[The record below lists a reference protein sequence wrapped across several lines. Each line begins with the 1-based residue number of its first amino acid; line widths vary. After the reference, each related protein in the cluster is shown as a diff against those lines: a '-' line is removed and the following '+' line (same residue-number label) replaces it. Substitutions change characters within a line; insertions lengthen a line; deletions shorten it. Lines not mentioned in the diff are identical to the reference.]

1 MRATLAGFVHRGL
14 RRLPAARNVYAERD
28 ALVAAVA
35 ARDARVLELEARIAA
50 TPPPRGQQARYAGLF
65 AGSGLGAIA
74 GHLLQLAQDG
84 PLGAAGD
91 RLLLPFDDTMLPV
104 ILREGAW
111 QAEELDFVRR
121 RVDPARRYALVDVGA
136 NIGLFSRQA
145 RRAIGNIDRILCIE
159 ADPGNFAALCHNLA
173 HVPRAGIALHNVAL
187 ADRDATMTWYRDA
200 ANFGNYSLN
209 ADAMRG
215 QEFSTVTVEAV
226 ETGAFLA
233 AVMDLPADAR
243 IIWKSDTQGYDET
256 IVTRVPDALWDR
268 VDLAIL
274 ELWRIAKPGFDRDI
288 FRHRLAAFANLSIGV
303 DRPVGV
309 EEVMDYIAGEDYA
322 FEDLYLWR

>member
-1 MRATLAGFVHRGL
+1 LRATLAGYVHRCL

-28 ALVAAVA
+28 ALAAALA
-35 ARDARVLELEARIAA
+35 ASEARLLELEARPAA
-50 TPPPRGQQARYAGLF
+50 TPQARYAELF
-65 AGSGLGAIA
+65 AGNGLGTIT

-84 PLGAAGD
+84 PLGAAGE

-104 ILREGAW
+104 ILRDRSW

-145 RRAIGNIDRILCIE
+145 RRAIGNIARILCIE

-173 HVPRAGIALHNVAL
+173 HLPRARIALHNVAL
-187 ADRDATMTWYRDA
+187 ADRSGTMTWYRDSG
-200 ANFGNYSLN
+200 NFGNYSLN

-215 QEFSTVTVEAV
+215 QHFSTLSVEAV
-226 ETGAFLA
+226 ETGAFFSDVA
-233 AVMDLPADAR
+233 ALPADER
-243 IIWKSDTQGYDET
+243 IIWKSDTQGYDEM
-256 IVTRVPDALWDR
+256 IVTRVPDAVWER

-274 ELWRIAKPGFDRDI
+274 ELWRIAKPGFDRDA
-288 FRHRLAAFANLSIGV
+288 FRRRMAAFPNLSIGV
-303 DRPVGV
+303 ARPAGV
-309 EEVMDYIAGEDYA
+309 EEVMDYLSGDDYG